1 MRGRARVAARCVT
14 NTLYRL
20 ARHAASAGDG
30 PSRALCGVHLKQ
42 AKWTKVAK
50 PTSRCEK
57 VLCTKNRAH
66 DRHTLSRNSESRMV
80 WRVADS
86 QSWFCS
92 VARVAGTNSG
102 TQLAHYFVRGHGF
115 AVELEWS
122 PSVPRSAF
130 LITYVVK
137 LPRSRLGP
145 GITSGCPSYIPKTPQ
160 SRMGDAPSDCS
171 DCAAR
176 VCRSFGCRIRPI
188 PKNPLRPDSMKLT
201 PEGKRPTLIQAIN

>member
-1 MRGRARVAARCVT
+1 MRDK
-14 NTLYRL
+14 
-20 ARHAASAGDG
+20 HAVSFGATPPHQPGDG

-137 LPRSRLGP
+137 LPRSRLLARNNFRLARH
-145 GITSGCPSYIPKTPQ
+145 TSRRLHSQGWGMLHQI
-160 SRMGDAPSDCS
+160 
-171 DCAAR
+171 AAIAQR
-176 VCRSFGCRIRPI
+176 ESAVASAAG
-188 PKNPLRPDSMKLT
+188 
-201 PEGKRPTLIQAIN
+201 